1 MATIKKREG
10 KTGTSYLIRASCGYD
25 TSGRQ
30 VMRSMTW
37 KPKPGMTEK
46 QIEKEL
52 NRQAVLF
59 DEKCSAQ
66 GMGNG
71 NVKFQTFAEQAK
83 SSPMREDCKAFI
95 MKTLHEAGGAMST
108 ADLDK
113 QITTAGYSFSALK
126 RAKAELKKEGN
137 VKYFHTGSIKER
149 VWHIQALVEP
159 ENGGFEEL
167 SDDTKTPFE
176 SPIPSS
182 ISKVV

>member
-10 KTGTSYLIRASCGYD
+10 KTGTSYLIRSSCGYD

-66 GMGNG
+66 GVGNG
-71 NVKFQTFAEQAK
+71 NIKFQAFAEQWFKEYAE
-83 SSPMREDCKAFI
+83 PNLRPRTVARLQ
-95 MKTLHEAGGAMST
+95 TVGGA
-108 ADLDK
+108 DLSGHR
-113 QITTAGYSFSALK
+113 TYSP
-126 RAKAELKKEGN
+126 RQ
-137 VKYFHTGSIKER
+137 TDR
-149 VWHIQALVEP
+149 
-159 ENGGFEEL
+159 
-167 SDDTKTPFE
+167 TPH
-176 SPIPSS
+176 PAIH
-182 ISKVV
+182 

>member
-10 KTGTSYLIRASCGYD
+10 KTGTSYLIRSSCGYD

-66 GMGNG
+66 GVGNG
-71 NVKFQTFAEQAK
+71 NIKFQAFAEQWFK
-83 SSPMREDCKAFI
+83 E
-95 MKTLHEAGGAMST
+95 
-108 ADLDK
+108 
-113 QITTAGYSFSALK
+113 Y
-126 RAKAELKKEGN
+126 AEPNPPGL
-137 VKYFHTGSIKER
+137 
-149 VWHIQALVEP
+149 WH
-159 ENGGFEEL
+159 GFTSWRSGPIRP
-167 SDDTKTPFE
+167 SDIFA
-176 SPIPSS
+176 
-182 ISKVV
+182 

>member
-10 KTGTSYLIRASCGYD
+10 KTGTSYLIRSSCGYD

-66 GMGNG
+66 GVGNG
-71 NVKFQTFAEQAK
+71 NIKFQAFAEQWFKRIRRAQ
-83 SSPMREDCKAFI
+83 STPPDCGTASPV
-95 MKTLHEAGGAMST
+95 GGA
-108 ADLDK
+108 DLSGHR
-113 QITTAGYSFSALK
+113 TYSP
-126 RAKAELKKEGN
+126 RQ
-137 VKYFHTGSIKER
+137 TDR
-149 VWHIQALVEP
+149 
-159 ENGGFEEL
+159 
-167 SDDTKTPFE
+167 TPH
-176 SPIPSS
+176 PAIH
-182 ISKVV
+182 

>member
-10 KTGTSYLIRASCGYD
+10 KTGTSYLIRSSCGYD

-66 GMGNG
+66 GVGNG
-71 NVKFQTFAEQAK
+71 NIKFQAFAEQWFKEYAE
-83 SSPMREDCKAFI
+83 PNLRPRTVAR
-95 MKTLHEAGGAMST
+95 LHQLEERTYQAIGHIR
-108 ADLDK
+108 LDK
-113 QITTAGYSFSALK
+113 LTA
-126 RAKAELKKEGN
+126 R
-137 VKYFHTGSIKER
+137 
-149 VWHIQALVEP
+149 HIQRFIDNLGEDGISTKRDLAKP
-159 ENGGFEEL
+159 NGRFIQHIEG
-167 SDDTKTPFE
+167 
-176 SPIPSS
+176 
-182 ISKVV
+182 